1 MLKRGGC
8 PTGWIKR
15 SEARLGSNT
24 GWPRPARPVV
34 PMANR
39 TAKATRRDTRRGHF
53 SRVASSE
60 SLQRI
65 WEVARKIKAPRRFG
79 RPGADHSPRAHGL
92 RNRNAQG
99 DNTSPGL
106 TLSKAP
112 SGQPLYHRLPNCGG
126 LQSSALDIRKGSEG
140 AHSAREDDQRSRED
154 RGLSENREE
163 NLFGS
168 SSTTA

>member
-1 MLKRGGC
+1 MQAGRGPLGVWFRWQIERQSDK
-8 PTGWIKR
+8 PR
-15 SEARLGSNT
+15 SAPRTFQPRREFGKPVTNLGSC
-24 GWPRPARPVV
+24 
-34 PMANR
+34 
-39 TAKATRRDTRRGHF
+39 
-53 SRVASSE
+53 
-60 SLQRI
+60 
-65 WEVARKIKAPRRFG
+65 RKIEAPRRFG

-168 SSTTA
+168 S